1 MYTKT
6 LVKVAWLPIFEKKVL
21 MVRSR
26 GQELF
31 FNVGGKPEPHESDI
45 EALIREADE
54 EVGAKLL
61 VGSIKRVYTFVG
73 KGEGKHA
80 DKMIIMPSFSA
91 DFVGDIADLKPCGEI
106 EELAW
111 MGIADRHRTTITGR
125 QGFDWMHSNGLI
137 D

>member
-21 MVRSR
+21 MARSR

-73 KGEGKHA
+73 PGEGKHA
-80 DKMIIMPSFSA
+80 DKIIIMPSFSA
-91 DFVGDIADLKPCGEI
+91 DFAGNLSDLKPCGEI

-111 MGIADRHRTTITGR
+111 MGIADRHRTTNTGR
-125 QGFDWMHSNGLI
+125 QAFDWMHSNGLI
-137 D
+137 G